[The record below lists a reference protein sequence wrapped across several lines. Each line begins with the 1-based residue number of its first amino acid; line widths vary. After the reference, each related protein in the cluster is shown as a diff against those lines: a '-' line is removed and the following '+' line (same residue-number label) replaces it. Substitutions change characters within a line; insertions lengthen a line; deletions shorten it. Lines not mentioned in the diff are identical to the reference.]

1 MPSARHELYG
11 VDAAPYIATTNAEVA
26 SALADA
32 YARQDDAA
40 CQVLADLFRQLGVK
54 IIVPTAHRPPTIRNL
69 MADRVALAAAANLA
83 AVPAPMRMSSRT
95 AQKDAMVAKAV
106 RVVKIPEGVNPAP
119 TVIQQSGGL
128 LAEAGTDGAL
138 VIIRTATGASML
150 AAAIPCRP
158 RVSLHRNWIFPQL
171 SLIFTA
177 INYKPG

>member
-69 MADRVALAAAANLA
+69 MADRVALAAAANPA
-83 AVPAPMRMSSRT
+83 ACLPP
-95 AQKDAMVAKAV
+95 
-106 RVVKIPEGVNPAP
+106 
-119 TVIQQSGGL
+119 
-128 LAEAGTDGAL
+128 
-138 VIIRTATGASML
+138 
-150 AAAIPCRP
+150 
-158 RVSLHRNWIFPQL
+158 
-171 SLIFTA
+171 
-177 INYKPG
+177 